1 MKKKIPGIDIFD
13 IILCKYNIK
22 YSTIRLKEVVDD
34 VDTIRLTAD
43 DVGDGIC
50 RLSTMFLL
58 FVVIAVV
65 LVPGCKERMNC
76 LLLRII
82 IFDENED
89 VPLLTYFWLLF
100 ANIPKPFI

>member
-1 MKKKIPGIDIFD
+1 MIKKKNPGIDIFD
-13 IILCKYNIK
+13 IILCRYNIK
-22 YSTIRLKEVVDD
+22 YSTIRLKVVVED
-34 VDTIRLTAD
+34 VDTIRLTV

-58 FVVIAVV
+58 FVVVAVV

-89 VPLLTYFWLLF
+89 DPLLTYFWLLF
-100 ANIPKPFI
+100 ANIPKPFV